1 MCVWIF
7 VVIHYWICLADSYG
21 SRRVLLWFIPS
32 SIMWSWGHHCVPW
45 LHGSGV
51 RMKAV
56 WNEMKACSEHKIR
69 YIYSLRQ
76 KVRKEKEKYPWNNT
90 ASLTG
95 EGWLWKWKKNLQSVT
110 STGKHVLLRV
120 RFENFSTADADE
132 LPSNVRIEKWHHVQL
147 QFYQMS
153 DSPQREPNDD
163 YFCGFQR
170 SKITQ
175 VHPLHAEFSLIQT
188 KSYNQYQRRW
198 LGIVSF
204 PSH

>member
-1 MCVWIF
+1 MC
-7 VVIHYWICLADSYG
+7 HGCTALG
-21 SRRVLLWFIPS
+21 SGWKLFEMKWRRVVNTKSDIFTLWGKKWEKRRKNIRETS
-32 SIMWSWGHHCVPW
+32 QHHW
-45 LHGSGV
+45 
-51 RMKAV
+51 R
-56 WNEMKACSEHKIR
+56 
-69 YIYSLRQ
+69 
-76 KVRKEKEKYPWNNT
+76 
-90 ASLTG
+90 G

-163 YFCGFQR
+163 YFRGFQR